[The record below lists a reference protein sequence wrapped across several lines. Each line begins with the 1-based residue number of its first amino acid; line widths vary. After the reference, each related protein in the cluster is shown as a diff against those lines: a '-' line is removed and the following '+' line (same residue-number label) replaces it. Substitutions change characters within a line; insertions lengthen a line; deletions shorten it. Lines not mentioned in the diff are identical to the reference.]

1 MNRRFFLN
9 ILLTV
14 GSLAVPGLANASSAH
29 ATNDRVTELA
39 VKLLSGF
46 DSLESARKIGRE
58 YLKIAPAEA
67 DINTLVAHIIDMI
80 DYKNQSFLSSSAAKI
95 QHLLRKKSSSDFH
108 CERVVSIQG
117 WVLSK
122 TEARLCALALFV

>member
-14 GSLAVPGLANASSAH
+14 GSLAVPGFANASSTH
-29 ATNDRVTELA
+29 ATKDRVTKFA

-46 DSLESARKIGRE
+46 DNLESARKIGRE

-67 DINTLVAHIIDMI
+67 DINTLVVHIIDMI
-80 DYKNQSFLSSSAAKI
+80 DDKNQYFLNANTAEIK
-95 QHLLRKKSSSDFH
+95 HLLRNKSSYDFH
-108 CERVVSIQG
+108 NERVVSIQG
-117 WVLSK
+117 WLLSK